1 MCGDDR
7 ENMKKPEMPQDEF
20 CRLETLRS
28 LDILDTDSEERFDR
42 LTRLATRLFDVPIAL
57 VSLVDENR
65 QWFKSRAGLEALET
79 SRDISFCGHS
89 ILGDDIFVVED
100 TLQDVRFADNPLVT
114 GPPDIRFYAGCPLKG
129 AEGYKLGTLCLIDT
143 KPRMFTEDDFS
154 SLRDLAGMAEQEL
167 AVVQLATLDELTG
180 ISNRRGFEV
189 LAQKALNVCERNK
202 RSAVLIFI
210 DLDGF
215 KQIND
220 QFGHCEGDKALQVF
234 SESMRATWRD
244 SDIFARLGGDEFVVL
259 LTDSTLERASKSI
272 SRLREFIA
280 QSNVSEDR
288 GYSISFSEGI
298 VEVTPERGMTIAELL
313 EKADTQMYQ
322 AKAIN

>member
-1 MCGDDR
+1 MCVDDR
-7 ENMKKPEMPQDEF
+7 ENMKKPERPQDEF

-65 QWFKSRAGLEALET
+65 QWFKSRSGLEALET
-79 SRDISFCGHS
+79 PRDISFCGHS
-89 ILGDDIFVVED
+89 ILGDDVFVVED

-114 GPPDIRFYAGCPLKG
+114 GPPDIRFYAGCPLKSV
-129 AEGYKLGTLCLIDT
+129 EGYKLGTLCLIDT
-143 KPRMFTEDDFS
+143 KPRTLTEDDFA

-202 RSAVLIFI
+202 SRAVLVFI

-272 SRLREFIA
+272 TRLREFIA
-280 QSNVSEDR
+280 QSNASEDR
-288 GYSISFSEGI
+288 GYSIGFSEGI
-298 VEVTPERGMTIAELL
+298 VEVTPERGMTVAELI

>member
-1 MCGDDR
+1 MCVDDR
-7 ENMKKPEMPQDEF
+7 ENMKKPERPQDEF

-65 QWFKSRAGLEALET
+65 QWFKSRSGLEALET
-79 SRDISFCGHS
+79 PRDISFCGHS
-89 ILGDDIFVVED
+89 ILGDDVFVVED
-100 TLQDVRFADNPLVT
+100 TLQDVRFADNPLVA
-114 GPPDIRFYAGCPLKG
+114 GPPDIRFYAGCPLKSV
-129 AEGYKLGTLCLIDT
+129 EGYKLGTLCLIDT
-143 KPRMFTEDDFS
+143 KPRTLTEDDFA

-167 AVVQLATLDELTG
+167 AAVQLATLDELTG

-202 RSAVLIFI
+202 SRAVLVFI

-272 SRLREFIA
+272 TRLREFIA
-280 QSNVSEDR
+280 QSNASEDR
-288 GYSISFSEGI
+288 GYSIGFSEGI
-298 VEVTPERGMTIAELL
+298 VEVTPERGMTVAELI

>member
-1 MCGDDR
+1 MRVDDR
-7 ENMKKPEMPQDEF
+7 ENMKKPERPQDEF

-28 LDILDTDSEERFDR
+28 LNILDTDSEERFDR

-65 QWFKSRAGLEALET
+65 QWFKSRSGLEALET
-79 SRDISFCGHS
+79 PRDISFCGHS
-89 ILGDDIFVVED
+89 ILGDDVFVVED
-100 TLQDVRFADNPLVT
+100 TLQDVRFADNPLVA
-114 GPPDIRFYAGCPLKG
+114 GPPDIRFYAGCPLKSV
-129 AEGYKLGTLCLIDT
+129 EGYKLGTLCLIDT
-143 KPRMFTEDDFS
+143 KPRTLTEDDFA

-167 AVVQLATLDELTG
+167 AAVQLATLDELTG

-202 RSAVLIFI
+202 SRAVLVFI

-272 SRLREFIA
+272 TRLREFIA
-280 QSNVSEDR
+280 QSNASEDR
-288 GYSISFSEGI
+288 GYSIGFSEGI
-298 VEVTPERGMTIAELL
+298 VEVTPERGMTVAELI